1 MLRWWLPSRL
11 TTLQK
16 ACTQKVFKANPAGCP
31 QESVIG
37 HAKAVVPNIPWV
49 GGNLSGPGVLRLKRW

>member
-1 MLRWWLPSRL
+1 M

-16 ACTQKVFKANPAGCP
+16 ACTQKQFQANPAGCP

-49 GGNLSGPGVLRLKRW
+49 GGNLSSPGVLRLKRR